1 MKKHIMIGSL
11 ICVVAVLIFLVLWGK
26 LPSDV
31 PIHFDS
37 NGNANS
43 ALPKP
48 VVVFGTPAICAILNI
63 FSGFALMKKN
73 EERTFMYY
81 FYEKENHYSQSFR
94 ISNRNCNRLFNYN
107 LDFSCLGKGILS
119 ALCT

>member
-11 ICVVAVLIFLVLWGK
+11 ICAATVLIFLVFWGN

-37 NGNANS
+37 NGNVNS
-43 ALPKP
+43 VLPKA
-48 VVVFGTPAICAILNI
+48 VVVFGIPAICALLNV
-63 FSGFALMKKN
+63 FSGFALVNKN

-81 FYEKENHYSQSFR
+81 LIPA
-94 ISNRNCNRLFNYN
+94 ISVIVAAV
-107 LDFSCLGKGILS
+107 ILVL
-119 ALCT
+119 AL

>member
-11 ICVVAVLIFLVLWGK
+11 ICVVAVLIFLVFWGK

-63 FSGFALMKKN
+63 FSGFALMKKKIII
-73 EERTFMYY
+73 RSLLGFPIGIAIGYLITILTSLVWAKGYY
-81 FYEKENHYSQSFR
+81 PPCVPEL
-94 ISNRNCNRLFNYN
+94 ISVMGNV
-107 LDFSCLGKGILS
+107 
-119 ALCT
+119 

>member
-11 ICVVAVLIFLVLWGK
+11 ICVATVLIWGK

-37 NGNANS
+37 NGNVNS
-43 ALPKP
+43 VLPKTA
-48 VVVFGTPAICAILNI
+48 VVFGTPAICAILNVL
-63 FSGFALMKKN
+63 SGFALMKKN

-81 FYEKENHYSQSFR
+81 LIPV
-94 ISNRNCNRLFNYN
+94 ISIIVAVV
-107 LDFSCLGKGILS
+107 ILVL
-119 ALCT
+119 AL

>member
-11 ICVVAVLIFLVLWGK
+11 ICVATVLIFLVFWGK

-37 NGNANS
+37 NGNVNS
-43 ALPKP
+43 VLPKTA
-48 VVVFGTPAICAILNI
+48 VVFGTPAICAILNVL
-63 FSGFALMKKN
+63 SGFALMKKN

-81 FYEKENHYSQSFR
+81 LIPV
-94 ISNRNCNRLFNYN
+94 ISKYLYN
-107 LDFSCLGKGILS
+107 ANTNITTATIIEITGIK
-119 ALCT
+119 

>member
-1 MKKHIMIGSL
+1 MRKHIMIGSL
-11 ICVVAVLIFLVLWGK
+11 ICVATALIFLVFWGK

-43 ALPKP
+43 VLPKAA
-48 VVVFGTPAICAILNI
+48 VVFGTPVICAILNV
-63 FSGFALMKKN
+63 FSGVALMKKN

-81 FYEKENHYSQSFR
+81 LIPA
-94 ISNRNCNRLFNYN
+94 ISIIVAV
-107 LDFSCLGKGILS
+107 GILVL
-119 ALCT
+119 AL

>member
-11 ICVVAVLIFLVLWGK
+11 ICVATVLIFLVFWGE

-37 NGNANS
+37 NGNVNS
-43 ALPKP
+43 VLPKTA
-48 VVVFGTPAICAILNI
+48 VVFGTPAICAILNVL
-63 FSGFALMKKN
+63 SGFALMKKN

-81 FYEKENHYSQSFR
+81 LIPV
-94 ISNRNCNRLFNYN
+94 ISIIVAVV
-107 LDFSCLGKGILS
+107 ILVL
-119 ALCT
+119 AL

>member
-11 ICVVAVLIFLVLWGK
+11 ICVATVLIFLVFWGK

-37 NGNANS
+37 NVNS
-43 ALPKP
+43 VLPKTA
-48 VVVFGTPAICAILNI
+48 VVFGTPAICAILNVL
-63 FSGFALMKKN
+63 SGFALMKKN

-81 FYEKENHYSQSFR
+81 LIPV
-94 ISNRNCNRLFNYN
+94 ISIIVAVV
-107 LDFSCLGKGILS
+107 ILVL
-119 ALCT
+119 AL

>member
-11 ICVVAVLIFLVLWGK
+11 ICVATVLIFLVFWEK

-37 NGNANS
+37 NGNVNS
-43 ALPKP
+43 VLPKTA
-48 VVVFGTPAICAILNI
+48 VVFGTPAICAILNVL
-63 FSGFALMKKN
+63 SGFALMKKN

-81 FYEKENHYSQSFR
+81 LIPV
-94 ISNRNCNRLFNYN
+94 ISIIVAVV
-107 LDFSCLGKGILS
+107 ILVL
-119 ALCT
+119 AL

>member
-11 ICVVAVLIFLVLWGK
+11 ICVATVLIFLVFWGK

-37 NGNANS
+37 NGNVNS
-43 ALPKP
+43 VLPKTA
-48 VVVFGTPAICAILNI
+48 VVFGTPAILNVL
-63 FSGFALMKKN
+63 SGFALMKKN

-81 FYEKENHYSQSFR
+81 LIPV
-94 ISNRNCNRLFNYN
+94 ISIIVAVV
-107 LDFSCLGKGILS
+107 ILVL
-119 ALCT
+119 AL

>member
-11 ICVVAVLIFLVLWGK
+11 ICVARVLIFLVFWGK

-37 NGNANS
+37 NGNVNS
-43 ALPKP
+43 VLPKTA
-48 VVVFGTPAICAILNI
+48 VVFGTPAICAILNVL
-63 FSGFALMKKN
+63 SGFALMKKN

-81 FYEKENHYSQSFR
+81 LIPV
-94 ISNRNCNRLFNYN
+94 ISIIVAVV
-107 LDFSCLGKGILS
+107 ILVL
-119 ALCT
+119 AL

>member
-11 ICVVAVLIFLVLWGK
+11 ICVATVLIFLAFWGK

-37 NGNANS
+37 NGNVNS
-43 ALPKP
+43 VLPKAA
-48 VVVFGTPAICAILNI
+48 VVFGTPVICAILNV
-63 FSGFALMKKN
+63 FSGFVLMKKN

-81 FYEKENHYSQSFR
+81 LIPV
-94 ISNRNCNRLFNYN
+94 ISIIVAVV
-107 LDFSCLGKGILS
+107 ILVL
-119 ALCT
+119 AL